1 MSEVQRLAPLLE
13 GVHAAVVSAGDPAYC
28 ARVALE
34 IARTHTATRRVVV
47 IDMIGNT
54 APMRALLGA
63 DNHGHGIAECLLY
76 GLSLDQVV
84 RALPEDAQ
92 LYLIPSGAEPVAQE
106 SMYRHDRWR
115 RLAAGF
121 ASAEALLLVIA
132 TRETIGFSALC
143 DSLGT
148 VLMVGDSAPPA
159 AVGSA
164 RVLWS
169 PPPLPSPDALR
180 QLREAQQSASV
191 TGAQRSKRSI
201 ALVLLTAALLVGAV
215 AAWPLIRPY
224 LAQYAP
230 ATLFWE
236 QFLSPNPAAAQGD
249 SSGGDSL
256 AVAEGSRATDSL
268 VLEPLPALA
277 DEDTA
282 PLTAGAPLLEI
293 ANPQDAL
300 QGAPFAVYLV
310 SANTREEATVS
321 AEIAAAAG
329 ASALSPVRT
338 PTGGSRWF
346 QSTVGAGSDSAQ
358 AVALLR
364 SLRDARLVGPTS
376 GSIIRVPF
384 ALRLAE
390 DIGADSAATVVARWS
405 ARGVSAYG
413 LRQLNGDVSIFTG
426 AFQTPAQA
434 TLLADSLRTLGVTPT
449 LVYRT
454 GRVF

>member
-1 MSEVQRLAPLLE
+1 MSDAQRLAPMLE
-13 GVHAAVVSAGDPAYC
+13 GVHAAVVSATDAVHA
-28 ARVALE
+28 ARTALE
-34 IARTHTATRRVVV
+34 IARIHTATRRVVV
-47 IDMIGNT
+47 IDLVGDV
-54 APMRALLGA
+54 APMRALVGVEGSA
-63 DNHGHGIAECLLY
+63 HGMAECLLY

-84 RALPEDAQ
+84 RAMPEDPQ
-92 LYLIPSGAEPVAQE
+92 LYLIPSGAEAVAQE
-106 SMYRHDRWR
+106 TMYRHDRWR

-121 ASAEALLLVIA
+121 ASAGALLLVIA
-132 TRETIGFSALC
+132 SRETIGYGALC
-143 DSLGT
+143 ESLGT
-148 VLMVGDSAPPA
+148 VLAVGDATPPSAPA
-159 AVGSA
+159 SV

-180 QLREAQQSASV
+180 QLRVAQQSASV
-191 TGAQRSKRSI
+191 TSAQRSKRSI
-201 ALVLLTAALLVGAV
+201 ALWFLAAALLVAAV
-215 AAWPLIRPY
+215 AAWPLLRPY
-224 LAQYAP
+224 VERYAP

-236 QFLSPNPAAAQGD
+236 QFLTPAAADAQPD
-249 SSGGDSL
+249 STAVDPLNVGAAPVAPDSL
-256 AVAEGSRATDSL
+256 PLA
-268 VLEPLPALA
+268 PLPALA
-277 DEDTA
+277 EADTIPA
-282 PLTAGAPLLEI
+282 STTDPLLEI

-321 AEIAAAAG
+321 AEIAAAG
-329 ASALSPVRT
+329 AATLSPVRT

-346 QSTVGAGSDSAQ
+346 QATVGAGSDSAQ

-364 SLRDARLVGPTS
+364 SLRDARLVGPAS

-384 ALRLAE
+384 AFRLAE
-390 DIGADSAATVVARWS
+390 GIGADSAAAVVARWS

-413 LRQLNGDVSIFTG
+413 LRQLNGDVTIYTG

-434 TLLADSLRTLGVTPT
+434 ALLADSLRTLGVTPT

>member
-1 MSEVQRLAPLLE
+1 MSEAQRLAPMLE
-13 GVHAAVVSAGDPAYC
+13 GVHATVVSAADAAHA
-28 ARVALE
+28 ARTALE
-34 IARTHTATRRVVV
+34 IARIHTATRRVVV
-47 IDMIGNT
+47 IDMVGDV
-54 APMRALLGA
+54 APMRALIGVEGSS
-63 DNHGHGIAECLLY
+63 HGMAECLLY

-84 RALPEDAQ
+84 RALPEDPQ
-92 LYLIPSGAEPVAQE
+92 LYLIPSGADTVAQE
-106 SMYRHDRWR
+106 AMYRHDRWR

-121 ASAEALLLVIA
+121 ASAGALLLVIA
-132 TRETIGFSALC
+132 SRETIGYAALC
-143 DSLGT
+143 ESLGT
-148 VLMVGDSAPPA
+148 ILAVGDASPPSAPA
-159 AVGSA
+159 SV

-180 QLREAQQSASV
+180 QLRVAQQSASV
-191 TGAQRSKRSI
+191 TSAQRSKRSI
-201 ALVLLTAALLVGAV
+201 ALWFVAAALLVAAV
-215 AAWPLIRPY
+215 AAWPLLRPY
-224 LAQYAP
+224 VERYAP

-236 QFLSPNPAAAQGD
+236 QYLAPPPADAQAD
-249 SSGGDSL
+249 STAVDSL
-256 AVAEGSRATDSL
+256 ADVMPVAPDTVPLA
-268 VLEPLPALA
+268 PLPALA
-277 DEDTA
+277 DADTVPVSA
-282 PLTAGAPLLEI
+282 VDPLLEI

-321 AEIAAAAG
+321 AEIAAAG
-329 ASALSPVRT
+329 AATLSPVRT

-346 QSTVGAGSDSAQ
+346 QATVGAGSDSTQ

-364 SLRDARLVGPTS
+364 SLRDARLVGPAS

-384 ALRLAE
+384 AFRLAE
-390 DIGADSAATVVARWS
+390 GIGADSAAAVVARWS

-413 LRQLNGDVSIFTG
+413 LRQLNGDVSIYTG

-434 TLLADSLRTLGVTPT
+434 ALLADSLRTLGVTPT